1 MTPQE
6 RQLAVYGA
14 AVIITVVVIVVL
26 KNAVKEFRKNLAEAS
41 PERDASQLAVRF
53 FQAIDGF
60 GTDEA
65 AIFQLARESRG
76 IFSKVAANYKARYGQ
91 ALDQA
96 LAEDLNAAEL
106 QQFYSILKS

>member
-1 MTPQE
+1 M
-6 RQLAVYGA
+6 YGA

-26 KNAVKEFRKNLAEAS
+26 KKAARELRRNLAEAN
-41 PERDASQLAVRF
+41 PERDVSQLAVRF
-53 FQAIDGF
+53 FQAMDGA
-60 GTDEA
+60 GTDEE

-76 IFSKVAANYKARYGQ
+76 LFTEVARNYKARYGQ

-96 LAEDLNAAEL
+96 LAEDLNASEL